1 MNGEGHRTEAAG
13 ATIPSDLAEQLG
25 AVRLTQLALETVQ
38 DEDVDAAAGEFRAGP
53 GSQGYQH
60 RMLLTLMSYAYARG
74 LFSSEDLQDRVR
86 TDADL
91 RYLCA
96 REFPEAESFRL
107 FRRREWARLNR
118 TLIRLLDRFVQIRMP
133 DWQGDVAL
141 EAVSRMERAAAADSL
156 SLDC

>member
-1 MNGEGHRTEAAG
+1 MNGEAHRIEAA
-13 ATIPSDLAEQLG
+13 AAPIPADLAEELG
-25 AVRLTQLALETVQ
+25 AVRLTQLALEAVQ
-38 DEDVDAAAGEFRAGP
+38 DEDVMAGEFRAGP
-53 GSQGYQH
+53 GTQGYQH

-74 LFSSEDLQDRVR
+74 VYSSEDLQDRVR

-96 REFPEAESFRL
+96 REFPEAETLRL
-107 FRRREWARLNR
+107 FRRREWTRLNR
-118 TLIRLLDRFVQIRMP
+118 TLSRLLDRFVRIRMP
-133 DWQGDVAL
+133 GWQGDVAL

>member
-1 MNGEGHRTEAAG
+1 M
-13 ATIPSDLAEQLG
+13 
-25 AVRLTQLALETVQ
+25 RLTQLALEAVQ
-38 DEDVDAAAGEFRAGP
+38 DEAEASGEFRAGP

-74 LFSSEDLQDRVR
+74 VYSSEDLQDRVR

-96 REFPEAESFRL
+96 REFPEAETFRL
-107 FRRREWARLNR
+107 FRRREWTRLNG
-118 TLIRLLDRFVQIRMP
+118 TLTRLLDRFARIKMP
-133 DWQGDVAL
+133 DWQGDISL
-141 EAVSRMERAAAADSL
+141 ESVSRMERAAAADSL